1 MKRILLH
8 TQKFQGLKTLDE
20 FKVQFS
26 GLPNGVH
33 HFNYE
38 IESKFFEEI
47 DSPLI
52 TDGSL
57 KVEATMHKMTNMLS
71 FDFKANGLI
80 DVECDRC
87 LAAGK
92 LPIEG
97 ETIKFMVVKFDDSEL
112 EIDND
117 ELVIL
122 PVSES
127 EINLSSYIFEFI
139 NTLKP
144 LSIIP
149 CEIDGNTKQCNQDVL
164 EKLNQVKIKT
174 DQKDVID
181 PRWAALQALKNPNN
195 N

>member
-1 MKRILLH
+1 M
-8 TQKFQGLKTLDE
+8 
-20 FKVQFS
+20 
-26 GLPNGVH
+26 PNGVH

>member
-1 MKRILLH
+1 M
-8 TQKFQGLKTLDE
+8 KTLDE

-26 GLPNGVH
+26 GLANGVH

-38 IESKFFEEI
+38 INNKFFEAI

-52 TDGSL
+52 TDGNL
-57 KVEATMHKMTNMLS
+57 AVEATLHKSTTMLT
-71 FDFKANGLI
+71 FDFKTEGQI

-87 LAAGK
+87 LAASK
-92 LPIEG
+92 IPIEG
-97 ETIKFMVVKFDDSEL
+97 ETEKFMVVKFGESET
-112 EIDND
+112 EEDND

-139 NTLKP
+139 NSLKP

-149 CEIDGNTKQCNQDVL
+149 CEIDGNTKQCNQEVL
-164 EKLNQVKIKT
+164 DKLNQIKIKNESEAN
-174 DQKDVID
+174 VD
-181 PRWAALQALKNPNN
+181 PRWAALQALKNENDN
-195 N
+195 